1 MDAACP
7 WSPWLFDKKD
17 SKVQKTRTYVPN
29 RERDNLRQDTKIRM
43 RSVNYKRPQP
53 LDPDF
58 PEPEKFCLRRRHFRV
73 TRRNRSI
80 RPYLERNPDM
90 APPDI
95 PEEQPLD
102 QDSFREKKNFIVV
115 VVILHLH
122 LFYRFYRTFY
132 TEVPI
137 TITCQT
143 CCGQCSIVWRR
154 H

>member
-1 MDAACP
+1 MPSRDANGARVTVSHRVGKYPYQRVKPVRHFTPGNPLQLKEYWVDAACP

-29 RERDNLRQDTKIRM
+29 KERDNFRLDTKIRM

-53 LDPDF
+53 LDPEF
-58 PEPEKFCLRRRHFRV
+58 PEPELFCLRRRHFRV
-73 TRRNRSI
+73 TRRNRSV

-102 QDSFREKKNFIVV
+102 QD
-115 VVILHLH
+115 
-122 LFYRFYRTFY
+122 RFQIY
-132 TEVPI
+132 
-137 TITCQT
+137 CQ
-143 CCGQCSIVWRR
+143 
-154 H
+154 